1 MVIVGQSFC
10 RNHILTPK
18 PNTHTNPCVFV
29 WKKLLLSLLLLE
41 QNNFHYINYVNV
53 PECRILE
60 QLLFESISGYRLPF
74 LLLYTFKEFI
84 LLHVA
89 SGRKKLS
96 VLSIIFDEE
105 NKK

>member
-1 MVIVGQSFC
+1 MC
-10 RNHILTPK
+10 
-18 PNTHTNPCVFV
+18 
-29 WKKLLLSLLLLE
+29 LSAEVLK
-41 QNNFHYINYVNV
+41 
-53 PECRILE
+53 
-60 QLLFESISGYRLPF
+60 QLFFESISGYCLPL

-105 NKK
+105 NKE